1 MRRALYIII
10 LALLPTI
17 SHAQSIADLTRKA
30 EIEKNPLHIY
40 SSIGSYNNGLY
51 IVRKDNDEDGTYA
64 YGVVN
69 ESGTVYIPVEY
80 DRIEFTNEYGAYED
94 NVYKCEKK
102 GKWGLVSSTNGT
114 LLPCEYSSLSNKENG
129 IWRTFK
135 SGKYGYVQLNRLSS
149 ITTLIPCIYESLGDY
164 SSDSYIH
171 ATLKGKKGMI
181 DSKNNT
187 IIPFEYSFVSDL
199 CHTSNGNSI
208 VWVEKDGKHG
218 IYSYNGIEVQP
229 CDIEKAYIQNDDNY
243 KEELSYTDCPLTAYI
258 YIVRNGM
265 TGVIS
270 GSTFE
275 SLVPCMYEYLTPI
288 KANKAFYKVNGK
300 WGIIDTSNKAIQ
312 LAIYDNIEI
321 DGSNLSEQNMPS
333 KAFQSDMYVRCNLKV
348 GMLKANG
355 EDFIP
360 VKYDSLGMY
369 SDNMLVAKV
378 GDKYGFLNEEGKES
392 VPFVYSQAHNY
403 SEGLAAVV
411 NENGKYL
418 FIDKSG
424 NVTIKPK
431 EYDRVDNF
439 QNGTCK
445 VYRKDKVWEIDREG
459 KKVKD
464 STKKLEED
472 NVHDGSDHDDIYVEN
487 TNYGNNNDTTNTLTP
502 NITSTLNFN
511 DKIFQHQ
518 HTRADNVMPHDKNKD
533 KTELKYDEISD
544 LKKQKPNERITEIDR
559 SRYNDKDDDIQLS
572 QQFSQ
577 NICKYDEVLDN
588 FSDGLLPVT
597 KNKKLGYINAKG
609 EEVIPCTLK
618 YYIEPGMDDGF
629 VIFGRFKEGLAKVC
643 SFDGESGAE
652 ESFGAKNI
660 KFGYMDK
667 MGKIIIPPIYQTA
680 GDFSEGKAY
689 VSSETFNGFIDTT
702 GKKLFEIKG
711 MIDRNLEFVDGM
723 LMTTDT
729 DNNQYL
735 FYNSEGKVVLK
746 ISMDKYWTLSNF
758 HEGLAYFEHY
768 DNINDCI
775 DRKGFIDKNGIE
787 VLNLTEYKIINSF
800 SEGLA
805 AVSKDG
811 NKFGF
816 INTKGE
822 IVIPCQYEGYSTE
835 GDMLEFNDFHDGVC
849 LVQTQNIYINKKNEI
864 VLRVKKGVNCSDM
877 SKGLALIN
885 EYNSGTNISTYG
897 IVCLNGY
904 NTLDHQDNDLA
915 LQRIESL
922 KVQQKIEAEKSRKEQ
937 EERDLEEKRR
947 IEERRRI
954 EEIQKQNSLQ
964 LGAIPN
970 KFTSYADVFKL
981 IYPSKKFYFNR
992 ASSIYG
998 IDVWF
1003 KGYLEIRA
1011 NKDNGT
1017 LSIFANG
1024 IKISELYNRG
1034 KNYESVDVKDKMVRL
1049 FVRDSY
1055 DDYPLIIHLSDSK
1068 ENKPYIYF
1076 EPRRGTDFR
1085 GDFDIRYR
1093 NRVLWQWVEPDVG
1106 SNSAHIIFHPTSEV
1120 EPTPIRYVMK

>member
-10 LALLPTI
+10 LALLPMV
-17 SHAQSIADLTRKA
+17 SYAQSIADLTRKA

-40 SSIGSYNNGLY
+40 SNIGNYNNGLY
-51 IVRKDNDEDGTYA
+51 IVRKDNNEEGTYA

-69 ESGTVYIPVEY
+69 EDGTVYIPVEY

-94 NVYKCEKK
+94 NVYKCEKN

-114 LLPCEYSSLSNKENG
+114 LLPCEYSSLSNKGNG
-129 IWRTFK
+129 IWQTFK
-135 SGKYGYVQLNRLSS
+135 SGKYGYIQLNRLSS

-181 DSKNNT
+181 DSKNKI
-187 IIPFEYSFVSDL
+187 IIPFEYSNVGNP
-199 CHTSNGNSI
+199 CHTSNGYSI
-208 VWVEKDGKHG
+208 IWVEKDGKLG
-218 IYSYNGIEVQP
+218 IYNDDGKELQP
-229 CDIEKAYIQNDDNY
+229 CDIDKAYTLTEYNSI
-243 KEELSYTDCPLTAYI
+243 ELSYTDCPSTDYI
-258 YIVRNGM
+258 YIVRNGL
-265 TGVIS
+265 TGLIS

-275 SLVPCMYEYLTPI
+275 TIIPCMYEYLSPI
-288 KANKAFYKVNGK
+288 KTSKAFYKANGK
-300 WGIIDTSNKAIQ
+300 WGIIDTSNKTIQ
-312 LAIYDNIEI
+312 LAIYDNVEI
-321 DGSNLSEQNMPS
+321 DGSTLSERKMPS
-333 KAFQSDMYVRCNLKV
+333 MAFQSNMYVRNNGKV

-418 FIDKSG
+418 FIDKLG
-424 NVTIKPK
+424 NVAIKPK
-431 EYDRVDNF
+431 EYDRVDDF

-445 VYRKDKVWEIDREG
+445 VYRKDKVWEINREG

-533 KTELKYDEISD
+533 KTELKYGEISD

-618 YYIEPGMDDGF
+618 YYIEPGMDDGS

-689 VSSETFNGFIDTT
+689 VSSETFNGFIDIT

-746 ISMDKYWTLSNF
+746 ISMDKYWRLSNF

-816 INTKGE
+816 INTQGE

-864 VLRVKKGVNCSDM
+864 VLRVKEGVNCSDM
-877 SKGLALIN
+877 SQGLALIN

-897 IVCLNGY
+897 IVTLNGY
-904 NTLDHQDNDLA
+904 STLDHQDKYLA
-915 LQRIESL
+915 QNRIESL
-922 KVQQKIEAEKSRKEQ
+922 KAQQKEKAEKYRREHEKIELENKIHR
-937 EERDLEEKRR
+937 EERQRKSQYG
-947 IEERRRI
+947 I
-954 EEIQKQNSLQ
+954 
-964 LGAIPN
+964 IPD
-970 KFTSYADVFKL
+970 KFTSYDDAFKL
-981 IYPSKKFYFNR
+981 IYPSKKFYFNKQ
-992 ASSIYG
+992 SSNYG
-998 IDVWF
+998 INVWF
-1003 KGYLEIRA
+1003 RGYMEIRS
-1011 NKDNGT
+1011 DNGI
-1017 LSIFANG
+1017 LSLYAGGFE
-1024 IKISELYNRG
+1024 ISKLYNRG
-1034 KNYESVDVKDKMVRL
+1034 DKFKTEDVKDKMIRF
-1049 FVRDSY
+1049 FVMDSY
-1055 DDYPLIIHLSDSK
+1055 REYPLVIHLPDKK
-1068 ENKPYIYF
+1068 ESKPYIF
-1076 EPRRGTDFR
+1076 
-1085 GDFDIRYR
+1085 
-1093 NRVLWQWVEPDVG
+1093 
-1106 SNSAHIIFHPTSEV
+1106 
-1120 EPTPIRYVMK
+1120 

>member
-10 LALLPTI
+10 LALLPMV
-17 SHAQSIADLTRKA
+17 SYAQSIADLTRKA

-40 SSIGSYNNGLY
+40 SNIGNYNNGLY
-51 IVRKDNDEDGTYA
+51 IVRKDNNEEGTYA

-69 ESGTVYIPVEY
+69 EDGIVYIPVEY

-94 NVYKCEKK
+94 NVYKCEKN

-114 LLPCEYSSLSNKENG
+114 LLPCEYSSLSNKGNG
-129 IWRTFK
+129 IWQTFK
-135 SGKYGYVQLNRLSS
+135 SGKYGYIQLNRLSS

-171 ATLKGKKGMI
+171 ATLKRKKGMI
-181 DSKNNT
+181 DSKNKI
-187 IIPFEYSFVSDL
+187 IIPFEYSNVGNP
-199 CHTSNGNSI
+199 CHTSNGYSI
-208 VWVEKDGKHG
+208 IWVEKDGKLG
-218 IYSYNGIEVQP
+218 IYNDDGKELQP
-229 CDIEKAYIQNDDNY
+229 CDIDKAYTLTEYNSI
-243 KEELSYTDCPLTAYI
+243 ELSYTDCPSTDYI
-258 YIVRNGM
+258 YIVRNGL
-265 TGVIS
+265 TGLIS

-275 SLVPCMYEYLTPI
+275 TIIPCMYEYLSPI
-288 KANKAFYKVNGK
+288 KTSKAFYKANGK
-300 WGIIDTSNKAIQ
+300 WGIIDTSNKTIQ
-312 LAIYDNIEI
+312 LAIYDNVEI
-321 DGSNLSEQNMPS
+321 DGSTLSEQKMPS
-333 KAFQSDMYVRCNLKV
+333 MAFQSNMYVRNNGKV

-360 VKYDSLGMY
+360 VKYDSLGLY

-378 GDKYGFLNEEGKES
+378 GDKYGFLNEEGKETI
-392 VPFVYSQAHNY
+392 PFVYSQAHNY

-418 FIDKSG
+418 FIDKLG
-424 NVTIKPK
+424 NVAIKPK
-431 EYDRVDNF
+431 GYDRVDDF

-445 VYRKDKVWEIDREG
+445 VYHKDKVWEIDRKG

-533 KTELKYDEISD
+533 KTELKYGEISD

-618 YYIEPGMDDGF
+618 YYIEPGMDDGS

-689 VSSETFNGFIDTT
+689 VSSETFNGFIDIT

-735 FYNSEGKVVLK
+735 FYNSEHYCPVKV
-746 ISMDKYWTLSNF
+746 D
-758 HEGLAYFEHY
+758 
-768 DNINDCI
+768 
-775 DRKGFIDKNGIE
+775 
-787 VLNLTEYKIINSF
+787 
-800 SEGLA
+800 
-805 AVSKDG
+805 
-811 NKFGF
+811 
-816 INTKGE
+816 
-822 IVIPCQYEGYSTE
+822 
-835 GDMLEFNDFHDGVC
+835 
-849 LVQTQNIYINKKNEI
+849 
-864 VLRVKKGVNCSDM
+864 
-877 SKGLALIN
+877 
-885 EYNSGTNISTYG
+885 
-897 IVCLNGY
+897 
-904 NTLDHQDNDLA
+904 
-915 LQRIESL
+915 
-922 KVQQKIEAEKSRKEQ
+922 
-937 EERDLEEKRR
+937 
-947 IEERRRI
+947 
-954 EEIQKQNSLQ
+954 
-964 LGAIPN
+964 
-970 KFTSYADVFKL
+970 
-981 IYPSKKFYFNR
+981 
-992 ASSIYG
+992 
-998 IDVWF
+998 
-1003 KGYLEIRA
+1003 
-1011 NKDNGT
+1011 
-1017 LSIFANG
+1017 
-1024 IKISELYNRG
+1024 
-1034 KNYESVDVKDKMVRL
+1034 
-1049 FVRDSY
+1049 
-1055 DDYPLIIHLSDSK
+1055 
-1068 ENKPYIYF
+1068 
-1076 EPRRGTDFR
+1076 
-1085 GDFDIRYR
+1085 
-1093 NRVLWQWVEPDVG
+1093 
-1106 SNSAHIIFHPTSEV
+1106 
-1120 EPTPIRYVMK
+1120 

>member
-10 LALLPTI
+10 LALLPMV
-17 SHAQSIADLTRKA
+17 SYAQSIADLTRKA

-40 SSIGSYNNGLY
+40 SNIGNYNNGLY
-51 IVRKDNDEDGTYA
+51 IVRKDNNEEGTYA

-69 ESGTVYIPVEY
+69 EDGTVYIPVEY

-94 NVYKCEKK
+94 NVYKCEKN

-114 LLPCEYSSLSNKENG
+114 LLPCEYSSLSNKGNG
-129 IWRTFK
+129 IWQKFK
-135 SGKYGYVQLNRLSS
+135 SGKYGYIQLNRLSS

-181 DSKNNT
+181 DSKNKI
-187 IIPFEYSFVSDL
+187 IIPFEYSNVGNP
-199 CHTSNGNSI
+199 CHTSNGYSI
-208 VWVEKDGKHG
+208 IWVEKDGKLG
-218 IYSYNGIEVQP
+218 IYNDDGKELQP
-229 CDIEKAYIQNDDNY
+229 CDIDKAYTLTEYNSI
-243 KEELSYTDCPLTAYI
+243 ELSYTDCPSTDYI
-258 YIVRNGM
+258 YIVRNGL
-265 TGVIS
+265 TGLIS

-275 SLVPCMYEYLTPI
+275 TIIPCMYEYLSPI
-288 KANKAFYKVNGK
+288 KTSKAFYKANGK
-300 WGIIDTSNKAIQ
+300 WGIIDTSNKTIQ
-312 LAIYDNIEI
+312 LAIYDNVEI
-321 DGSNLSEQNMPS
+321 DGSTLSERKMPS
-333 KAFQSDMYVRCNLKV
+333 MAFQSNMYVRNNGKV

-418 FIDKSG
+418 FIDKLG
-424 NVTIKPK
+424 NVAIKPK
-431 EYDRVDNF
+431 EYDRVDDF

-445 VYRKDKVWEIDREG
+445 VYRKDKVWEINREG

-533 KTELKYDEISD
+533 KTELKYGEISD

-618 YYIEPGMDDGF
+618 YYIEPGMDDGS

-689 VSSETFNGFIDTT
+689 VSSETFNGFIDIT

-746 ISMDKYWTLSNF
+746 ISMDKYWRLSNF

-816 INTKGE
+816 INTQGE

-864 VLRVKKGVNCSDM
+864 VLRVKEGVNCSDM
-877 SKGLALIN
+877 SQGLALIN

-897 IVCLNGY
+897 IVTLNGY
-904 NTLDHQDNDLA
+904 STLDHQDKYLA
-915 LQRIESL
+915 QNRIESL
-922 KVQQKIEAEKSRKEQ
+922 KAQQKEKAEKYRREHEKIELENKIHR
-937 EERDLEEKRR
+937 EERQRKSQYG
-947 IEERRRI
+947 I
-954 EEIQKQNSLQ
+954 
-964 LGAIPN
+964 IPD
-970 KFTSYADVFKL
+970 KFTSYDDAFKL
-981 IYPSKKFYFNR
+981 IYPSKKFYFNKQ
-992 ASSIYG
+992 SSNYG
-998 IDVWF
+998 INVWF
-1003 KGYLEIRA
+1003 RGYMEIRS
-1011 NKDNGT
+1011 DNGI
-1017 LSIFANG
+1017 LSLYAGGFE
-1024 IKISELYNRG
+1024 ISKLYNRG
-1034 KNYESVDVKDKMVRL
+1034 DKFKTEDVKDKMIRF
-1049 FVRDSY
+1049 FVMDSY
-1055 DDYPLIIHLSDSK
+1055 REYPLVIHLPDKK
-1068 ENKPYIYF
+1068 ESKPYIYF
-1076 EPRRGTDFR
+1076 EPTKMVDFR
-1085 GDFDIRYR
+1085 EIFDSKYR
-1093 NRVLWQWVEPDVG
+1093 NNIAWEWFEPDVG
-1106 SNSAHIIFHPTSEV
+1106 SKSASILFHTEHV
-1120 EPTPIRYVMK
+1120 EPIPIRYVMR

>member
-10 LALLPTI
+10 LALLPMV
-17 SHAQSIADLTRKA
+17 SYAQSIADLTRKA

-40 SSIGSYNNGLY
+40 SNIGDYNNGLY
-51 IVRKDNDEDGTYA
+51 IVRKDNDEEGTYA

-69 ESGTVYIPVEY
+69 DGGTVYIPVEY

-94 NVYKCEKK
+94 NVYKCEKH

-114 LLPCEYSSLSNKENG
+114 LLPCEYSSLSNKGNG
-129 IWRTFK
+129 IWQTFK
-135 SGKYGYVQLNRLSS
+135 SGKYGYIQLNRLSS

-181 DSKNNT
+181 DSKNKI
-187 IIPFEYSFVSDL
+187 IIPFEYSNVGNP
-199 CHTSNGNSI
+199 CHTSNGYSI
-208 VWVEKDGKHG
+208 IWVEKDGKLG
-218 IYSYNGIEVQP
+218 IYNDDGKELQP
-229 CDIEKAYIQNDDNY
+229 CDIDKAYILTEYNSI
-243 KEELSYTDCPLTAYI
+243 ELSYTDCPSTDYI
-258 YIVRNGM
+258 YIVRNGL
-265 TGVIS
+265 TGLIS

-275 SLVPCMYEYLTPI
+275 TIIPCMYEYLSPI
-288 KANKAFYKVNGK
+288 KKSKAFYKANGK
-300 WGIIDTSNKAIQ
+300 WGIIDTSNKTIQ
-312 LAIYDNIEI
+312 LAIYDNVEI
-321 DGSNLSEQNMPS
+321 DGSTLSEQKMPS
-333 KAFQSDMYVRCNLKV
+333 MAFQSNMYVRNNGKV

-355 EDFIP
+355 EDFIS

-411 NENGKYL
+411 NENGKFL
-418 FIDKSG
+418 FIDKLG
-424 NVTIKPK
+424 NVAIKPK
-431 EYDRVDNF
+431 KYDRVDDF

-464 STKKLEED
+464 STKKLEA
-472 NVHDGSDHDDIYVEN
+472 DDTHVGCGNDDMYVEN

-502 NITSTLNFN
+502 KITSTLNFN
-511 DKIFQHQ
+511 DKIFLHQ

-533 KTELKYDEISD
+533 KTELKYGEISD
-544 LKKQKPNERITEIDR
+544 IKNQKPNGRITKIDR

-618 YYIEPGMDDGF
+618 YYIESGMDDGF

-746 ISMDKYWTLSNF
+746 ISMDKYWRLSNF

-787 VLNLTEYKIINSF
+787 VLNLTQYKIINSF

-897 IVCLNGY
+897 IVTLNGY
-904 NTLDHQDNDLA
+904 STLDHQDKYLA
-915 LQRIESL
+915 QNRIESL
-922 KVQQKIEAEKSRKEQ
+922 KAQQKEEAEKYRREQ
-937 EERDLEEKRR
+937 EKIALENKIHR
-947 IEERRRI
+947 EERQRKSQYGI
-954 EEIQKQNSLQ
+954 
-964 LGAIPN
+964 IPD
-970 KFTSYADVFKL
+970 KFTSYDDAFKL
-981 IYPSKKFYFNR
+981 IYPSKKFYFNKQ
-992 ASSIYG
+992 SSNYG
-998 IDVWF
+998 INVWF
-1003 KGYLEIRA
+1003 RGYMEIRC
-1011 NKDNGT
+1011 DNGI
-1017 LSIFANG
+1017 LSLYAGGFE
-1024 IKISELYNRG
+1024 ISKLYNRG
-1034 KNYESVDVKDKMVRL
+1034 DKFKTEDVKDKMIRF
-1049 FVRDSY
+1049 FVMDSY
-1055 DDYPLIIHLSDSK
+1055 REYPLVIHLPDKK
-1068 ENKPYIYF
+1068 ESKPYIYF
-1076 EPRRGTDFR
+1076 EPTKMVDFR
-1085 GDFDIRYR
+1085 EIFDSKYR
-1093 NRVLWQWVEPDVG
+1093 NNIAWEWFEPDVG
-1106 SNSAHIIFHPTSEV
+1106 SKSASILFHTEHV
-1120 EPTPIRYVMK
+1120 EPIPIRYVMR

>member
-1 MRRALYIII
+1 MVSY
-10 LALLPTI
+10 
-17 SHAQSIADLTRKA
+17 AQSIADLTRKA

-40 SSIGSYNNGLY
+40 SNIGNYNNGLY
-51 IVRKDNDEDGTYA
+51 IVRKDNNEEGTYA

-69 ESGTVYIPVEY
+69 EDGTVYIPVEY
-80 DRIEFTNEYGAYED
+80 DQIEFTNEYGAYED
-94 NVYKCEKK
+94 NVYKCEKN

-114 LLPCEYSSLSNKENG
+114 LLPCEYSSLSNKGNG
-129 IWRTFK
+129 IWQTFK
-135 SGKYGYVQLNRLSS
+135 SGKYGYIQLNRLSS

-181 DSKNNT
+181 DSKNKI
-187 IIPFEYSFVSDL
+187 IIPFEYSNVGNP
-199 CHTSNGNSI
+199 CHTSNGYSI
-208 VWVEKDGKHG
+208 IWVEKDGKLG
-218 IYSYNGIEVQP
+218 IYNDDGKELQP
-229 CDIEKAYIQNDDNY
+229 CDIDKAYTLTEYNSI
-243 KEELSYTDCPLTAYI
+243 ELSYTDCPSTDYI
-258 YIVRNGM
+258 YIVRNGL
-265 TGVIS
+265 TGLIS

-275 SLVPCMYEYLTPI
+275 TIIPCMYEYLSPI
-288 KANKAFYKVNGK
+288 KTSKAFYKANGK
-300 WGIIDTSNKAIQ
+300 WGIIDTSNKTIQ
-312 LAIYDNIEI
+312 LAIYDNVEI
-321 DGSNLSEQNMPS
+321 DGSTLSEQKMPS
-333 KAFQSDMYVRCNLKV
+333 MAFQSNMYVRNNGKV

-355 EDFIP
+355 EDFIS
-360 VKYDSLGMY
+360 VKYDSLGLY

-418 FIDKSG
+418 FIDKLG
-424 NVTIKPK
+424 NVAIKPK
-431 EYDRVDNF
+431 EYDRVDDF

-533 KTELKYDEISD
+533 KTELKYGEISD

-618 YYIEPGMDDGF
+618 YYIEPGMDDGS

-689 VSSETFNGFIDTT
+689 VSSETFNGFIDIT

-746 ISMDKYWTLSNF
+746 ISMDKYWRLSNF

-816 INTKGE
+816 INTQGE

-864 VLRVKKGVNCSDM
+864 VLRVKEGVNCSDM
-877 SKGLALIN
+877 SQGLALIN

-897 IVCLNGY
+897 IVTLNGY
-904 NTLDHQDNDLA
+904 STLDHQDKYLA
-915 LQRIESL
+915 QNRIESL
-922 KVQQKIEAEKSRKEQ
+922 KAQQKEKAEKYRREHEKIELENKIHR
-937 EERDLEEKRR
+937 EERQRKSQYG
-947 IEERRRI
+947 I
-954 EEIQKQNSLQ
+954 
-964 LGAIPN
+964 IPD
-970 KFTSYADVFKL
+970 KFTSYDDAFKL
-981 IYPSKKFYFNR
+981 IYPSKKFYFNKQ
-992 ASSIYG
+992 SSNYG
-998 IDVWF
+998 INVWF
-1003 KGYLEIRA
+1003 RGYMEIRS
-1011 NKDNGT
+1011 DNGI
-1017 LSIFANG
+1017 LSLYAGGFE
-1024 IKISELYNRG
+1024 ISKLYNRG
-1034 KNYESVDVKDKMVRL
+1034 DKFKTEDVKDKMIRF
-1049 FVRDSY
+1049 FVMDSY
-1055 DDYPLIIHLSDSK
+1055 REYPLVIHLPDKK
-1068 ENKPYIYF
+1068 ESKPYIYF
-1076 EPRRGTDFR
+1076 EPTKMVDFR
-1085 GDFDIRYR
+1085 EIFDSKYR
-1093 NRVLWQWVEPDVG
+1093 NNIAWEWFEPDVG
-1106 SNSAHIIFHPTSEV
+1106 SKSASILFHTEHV
-1120 EPTPIRYVMK
+1120 EPIPIRYVMR

>member
-1 MRRALYIII
+1 MVSY
-10 LALLPTI
+10 
-17 SHAQSIADLTRKA
+17 AQSIADLTRKA

-40 SSIGSYNNGLY
+40 SNIGDYNNGLY
-51 IVRKDNDEDGTYA
+51 IVRKDNDEEGTYA

-69 ESGTVYIPVEY
+69 DGGTVYIPVEY

-94 NVYKCEKK
+94 NVYKCEKH

-114 LLPCEYSSLSNKENG
+114 LLPCEYSSLSNKGNG
-129 IWRTFK
+129 IWQTFK
-135 SGKYGYVQLNRLSS
+135 SGKYGYIQLNRLSS

-181 DSKNNT
+181 DSKNKI
-187 IIPFEYSFVSDL
+187 IIPFEYSNVGNP
-199 CHTSNGNSI
+199 CHTSNGYSI
-208 VWVEKDGKHG
+208 IWVEKDGKLG
-218 IYSYNGIEVQP
+218 IYNDDGKELQP
-229 CDIEKAYIQNDDNY
+229 CDIDKAYILTEYNSI
-243 KEELSYTDCPLTAYI
+243 ELSYTDCPSTDYI
-258 YIVRNGM
+258 YIVRNGL
-265 TGVIS
+265 TGLIS

-275 SLVPCMYEYLTPI
+275 TIIPCMYEYLSPI
-288 KANKAFYKVNGK
+288 KKSKAFYKANGK
-300 WGIIDTSNKAIQ
+300 WGIIDTSNKTIQ
-312 LAIYDNIEI
+312 LAIYDNVEI
-321 DGSNLSEQNMPS
+321 DGSTLSEQKMPS
-333 KAFQSDMYVRCNLKV
+333 MAFQSNMYVRNNGKV

-355 EDFIP
+355 EDFIS

-411 NENGKYL
+411 NENGKFL
-418 FIDKSG
+418 FIDKLG
-424 NVTIKPK
+424 NVAIKPK
-431 EYDRVDNF
+431 KYDRVDDF

-464 STKKLEED
+464 STKKLEA
-472 NVHDGSDHDDIYVEN
+472 DDTHVGCGNDDMYVEN

-502 NITSTLNFN
+502 KITSTLNFN
-511 DKIFQHQ
+511 DKIFLHQ

-533 KTELKYDEISD
+533 KTELKYGEISD
-544 LKKQKPNERITEIDR
+544 IKNQKPNGRITKIDR

-618 YYIEPGMDDGF
+618 YYIESGMDDGF

-746 ISMDKYWTLSNF
+746 ISMDKYWRLSNF

-787 VLNLTEYKIINSF
+787 VLNLTQYKIINSF

-897 IVCLNGY
+897 IVTLNGY
-904 NTLDHQDNDLA
+904 STLDHQDKYLA
-915 LQRIESL
+915 QNRIESL
-922 KVQQKIEAEKSRKEQ
+922 KAQQKEEAEKYRREQ
-937 EERDLEEKRR
+937 EKIALENKIHR
-947 IEERRRI
+947 EERQRKSQYGI
-954 EEIQKQNSLQ
+954 
-964 LGAIPN
+964 IPD
-970 KFTSYADVFKL
+970 KFTSYDDAFKL
-981 IYPSKKFYFNR
+981 IYPSKKFYFNKQ
-992 ASSIYG
+992 SSNYG
-998 IDVWF
+998 INVWF
-1003 KGYLEIRA
+1003 RGYMEIRC
-1011 NKDNGT
+1011 DNGI
-1017 LSIFANG
+1017 LSLYAGGFE
-1024 IKISELYNRG
+1024 ISKLYNRG
-1034 KNYESVDVKDKMVRL
+1034 DKFKTEDVKDKMIRF
-1049 FVRDSY
+1049 FVMDSY
-1055 DDYPLIIHLSDSK
+1055 REYPLVIHLPDKK
-1068 ENKPYIYF
+1068 ESKPYIYF
-1076 EPRRGTDFR
+1076 EPTKMVDFR
-1085 GDFDIRYR
+1085 EIFDSKYR
-1093 NRVLWQWVEPDVG
+1093 NNIAWEWFEPDVG
-1106 SNSAHIIFHPTSEV
+1106 SKSASILFHTEHV
-1120 EPTPIRYVMK
+1120 EPIPIRYVMR

>member
-10 LALLPTI
+10 LALLPMV
-17 SHAQSIADLTRKA
+17 SYAQSIADLTRKA

-40 SSIGSYNNGLY
+40 SNIGNYNNGLY
-51 IVRKDNDEDGTYA
+51 IVRKDNNEEGTYA

-69 ESGTVYIPVEY
+69 EDGTVYIPVEY
-80 DRIEFTNEYGAYED
+80 DQIEFTNEYGAYED
-94 NVYKCEKK
+94 NVYKCEKN

-114 LLPCEYSSLSNKENG
+114 LLPCEYSSLSNKGNG
-129 IWRTFK
+129 IWQTFK
-135 SGKYGYVQLNRLSS
+135 SGKYGYIQLNRLSS

-181 DSKNNT
+181 DSKNKI
-187 IIPFEYSFVSDL
+187 IIPFEYSNVGNP
-199 CHTSNGNSI
+199 CHTSNGYSI
-208 VWVEKDGKHG
+208 IWVEKDGKLG
-218 IYSYNGIEVQP
+218 IYNDDGKELQP
-229 CDIEKAYIQNDDNY
+229 CDIDKAYTLTEYNSI
-243 KEELSYTDCPLTAYI
+243 ELSYTDCPSTDYI
-258 YIVRNGM
+258 YIVRNGL
-265 TGVIS
+265 TGLIS

-275 SLVPCMYEYLTPI
+275 TIIPCMYEYLSPI
-288 KANKAFYKVNGK
+288 KTSKAFYKANGK
-300 WGIIDTSNKAIQ
+300 WGIIDTSNKTIQ
-312 LAIYDNIEI
+312 LAIYDNVEI
-321 DGSNLSEQNMPS
+321 DGSTLSEQKMPS
-333 KAFQSDMYVRCNLKV
+333 MAFQSNMYVRNNGKV

-355 EDFIP
+355 EDFIS
-360 VKYDSLGMY
+360 VKYDSLGLY

-418 FIDKSG
+418 FIDKLG
-424 NVTIKPK
+424 NVAIKPK
-431 EYDRVDNF
+431 EYDRVDDF

-445 VYRKDKVWEIDREG
+445 VYRKDKVWEINREG

-533 KTELKYDEISD
+533 KTELKYGEISD

-618 YYIEPGMDDGF
+618 YYIEPGMDDGS

-689 VSSETFNGFIDTT
+689 VSSETFNGFIDIT

-746 ISMDKYWTLSNF
+746 ISMDKYWRLSNF

-816 INTKGE
+816 INTQGE

-864 VLRVKKGVNCSDM
+864 VLRVKEGVNCSDM
-877 SKGLALIN
+877 SQGLALVN

-897 IVCLNGY
+897 IVTLNGY
-904 NTLDHQDNDLA
+904 STLDHQDKYLA
-915 LQRIESL
+915 QNRIESL
-922 KVQQKIEAEKSRKEQ
+922 KAQQKEKAEKYRREHEKIELENKIHR
-937 EERDLEEKRR
+937 EERQRKSQYG
-947 IEERRRI
+947 I
-954 EEIQKQNSLQ
+954 
-964 LGAIPN
+964 IPD
-970 KFTSYADVFKL
+970 KFTSYDDAFKL
-981 IYPSKKFYFNR
+981 IYPSKKFYFNKQ
-992 ASSIYG
+992 SSNYG
-998 IDVWF
+998 INVWF
-1003 KGYLEIRA
+1003 RGYMEIRS
-1011 NKDNGT
+1011 DNGI
-1017 LSIFANG
+1017 LSLYAGGFE
-1024 IKISELYNRG
+1024 ISKLYNRG
-1034 KNYESVDVKDKMVRL
+1034 DKFKTEDVKDKMIRF
-1049 FVRDSY
+1049 FVMDSY
-1055 DDYPLIIHLSDSK
+1055 REYPLVIHLPDKK
-1068 ENKPYIYF
+1068 ESKPYIYF
-1076 EPRRGTDFR
+1076 EPTKMVDFR
-1085 GDFDIRYR
+1085 EIFDSKYR
-1093 NRVLWQWVEPDVG
+1093 NNIAWEWFEPDVG
-1106 SNSAHIIFHPTSEV
+1106 SKSASILFHTEHV
-1120 EPTPIRYVMK
+1120 EPIPIRYVMR